1 MEDKFREAFILF
13 GTCNDTLELYQFYE
27 LAHSFGI
34 VLTEDEKN
42 ELPNNVDMNY
52 WLDFANKHY
61 NSEDPLK
68 KIKSANEKNSNVKI
82 KIDNFV
88 GIMNALDTKLSD
100 KDINLLLKIANPN
113 NEDTIDL
120 NSISQKLEEVM

>member
-13 GTCNDTLELYQFYE
+13 GSCNDTLELYQFYE

-34 VLTEDEKN
+34 VLTPDEKN
-42 ELPNNVDMNY
+42 ELPMTVDMKY
-52 WLDFANKHY
+52 WLTFANKRY
-61 NSEDPLK
+61 NSENPLK
-68 KIKSANEKNSNVKI
+68 QIKSANEKNASVKI

-88 GIMNALDTKLSD
+88 GIMNALDTSLSD
-100 KDINLLLKIANPN
+100 KDLNLLLKITNPN

-120 NSISQKLEEVM
+120 NSISQRLEEVM

>member
-13 GTCNDTLELYQFYE
+13 SSCNDTLELYQFYE

-34 VLTEDEKN
+34 VLTEEEKH
-42 ELPNNVDMNY
+42 ELPITVDLNY

-61 NSEDPLK
+61 NIDDPLK
-68 KIKSANEKNSNVKI
+68 HIKSVNEKNSNVKI

-88 GIMNALDTKLSD
+88 GVMSALDTRLTD
-100 KDINLLLKIANPN
+100 KDIDLLLKITNPN
-113 NEDTIDL
+113 NEDSIDL
-120 NSISQKLEEVM
+120 NSISQRLEEVM

>member
-13 GTCNDTLELYQFYE
+13 SSCNDTLELYQFYE

-34 VLTEDEKN
+34 ILTEEEKN
-42 ELPNNVDMNY
+42 ELPITVPMSY

-61 NSEDPLK
+61 NRDDPLK
-68 KIKSANEKNSNVKI
+68 HVKSVNDNANIKI

-88 GIMNALDTKLSD
+88 GVMSALDTRLTD
-100 KDINLLLKIANPN
+100 KDINLLLKITNPN
-113 NEDTIDL
+113 NEDSIDL
-120 NSISQKLEEVM
+120 KSISQRLEEVM

>member
-42 ELPNNVDMNY
+42 ELPNVVDMNY

>member
-42 ELPNNVDMNY
+42 ELPNTVDMNY